1 MNLFVPRR
9 AKHRRFSYEPRY
21 YDPSK
26 EEDLKRRL
34 RIQRRSRAKRRGR
47 FTSLLYFAA
56 LLLFAVYI
64 YNLLG

>member
-1 MNLFVPRR
+1 MSLFVPRR
-9 AKHRRFSYEPRY
+9 AKPRKFSYEPRY

-34 RIQRRSRAKRRGR
+34 RIQRYSRAARRGR
-47 FTSLLYFAA
+47 FTGLIYFAA
-56 LLLFAVYI
+56 LLLFAIYI